1 LLTTL
6 LAGIAGCDVEPPVGG
21 LDGPDRP
28 LDWTLEPLFEVGGVA
43 AAEWATF
50 GDIAQVLFDETGRLH
65 VLDASAKLV
74 TIVDVDGSFVGT
86 VGGAGDGPGDVGRL
100 MAPGAAVTPGG

>member
-1 LLTTL
+1 MLTTL
-6 LAGIAGCDVEPPVGG
+6 LAGIAGRDVEPPVGG
-21 LDGPDRP
+21 LDGPDRR
-28 LDWTLEPLFEVGGVA
+28 LGWTMEPLFEIGGVA
-43 AAEWATF
+43 AAEWAAF
-50 GDIAQVLFDETGRLH
+50 GDIAQVWFDEAGRPH

-86 VGGAGDGPGDVGRL
+86 VGGPEDCPVDVGRL